1 MTDATD
7 SSLTRRRFAALAAA
21 GLAGLAGC
29 ADGDET
35 SADEQESDVESD
47 DVDAD
52 ADAGADSGTDDALD
66 PDEIDGPE
74 APPEWDHA
82 EFRAWLLD
90 EGPVEDGN
98 RRFDYTETIPE
109 GFGSDL
115 PSFFDVSQATVDGH
129 LVQGFT
135 QVFLGAF
142 DADAMTAGGADADSF
157 TLADEYEGYAVL
169 EPDGD
174 GPPAAIGPDAIVIG
188 EDYERRI
195 DARYGERDRL
205 EEADPD
211 FERLFAELPHENTIS
226 GQYGSPTG
234 GDADIDEIALWGVS
248 SPEPMADSMTWVFV
262 FEDEAALTEDAL
274 ADLETVSGG
283 VEESSIDGRIARVV
297 GAPPDLSEASESA

>member
-35 SADEQESDVESD
+35 SADEQETDAESD
-47 DVDAD
+47 GAD
-52 ADAGADSGTDDALD
+52 DGEPDADSGTDALD

-74 APPEWDHA
+74 TPPEWAHA

-90 EGPVEDGN
+90 EGPTEDGN

-109 GFGSDL
+109 GFGADL
-115 PSFFDVSQATVDGH
+115 PSYFDVSQATVDGH

-135 QVFLGAF
+135 QVFLGEF
-142 DADAMTAGGADADSF
+142 DADATIAGADDADSF

-174 GPPAAIGPDAIVIG
+174 GPPAAVGPNALVIG
-188 EDYERRI
+188 TDYEQRI
-195 DARYGERDRL
+195 DARYGERERL
-205 EEADPD
+205 EEAEPD

-226 GQYGSPTG
+226 GQYDSPAG
-234 GDADIDEIALWGVS
+234 GDVDIDEIALWGVS

-262 FEDEAALTEDAL
+262 FEDEATLTEDAL

-283 VEESSIDGRIARVV
+283 VEDSEIDGRIARVV
-297 GAPPDLSEASESA
+297 GAPPDLSGASESA